1 MALAFPSPRSIRYRL
16 GDFEFDLASGEL
28 RREGKVARL
37 KPQPCRVLAILAEHA
52 GEVVTREQLQHEVWG
67 AETFVDFEL
76 GLNSCIKQ
84 IRAAL
89 GDDADSPSFIET
101 LPRRGYR
108 CMAPVERID
117 EIVVAAPEAVITQP
131 VEPISVT
138 QPKPRSYRWL
148 AIAGTLLVLGL
159 ALVFAGARRWRPSAP
174 ASAPVRHRLAVLPFA
189 NMNGDK
195 SEDFF
200 GDGLSE
206 EMITKLGE
214 LAPQHLGV
222 IARTSAAR
230 YRGTAKNA
238 KEIGSELGVDYIL
251 EGGVRRDAGHVHIT
265 AQLIQV
271 SDQTQ
276 VWAGAFDRDPSDVFA
291 IQSAIAQQ
299 IAHALAIELL
309 PARESLVMRPATLNP
324 EAHEAYLRGRYS
336 INQMNVPGF
345 QQAVKYFE
353 QAIARDPD
361 FASAYAGL
369 ADSYSLQ
376 PWWSAMSPREAF
388 PRAKVAAQR
397 ALELDEGS
405 AEAHNAMGFILLN
418 YEWDFPAAE
427 REFEKAI
434 TLNPGLALAYY
445 WHAEMLSAVGRHDES
460 IAAIQRA
467 EELDPLSPLITSDAG
482 FYYFY
487 ARRYDEAIRQCQRTL
502 EILPNFGYAQ
512 GCIEESHLMEGNWAA
527 ALADTLKMKAAHNL
541 PQLPPK
547 ESESPDAKS
556 QLLQIVRND
565 FQKVKEIER
574 KKTRYVSPYY
584 LSQFHV
590 ELGDNE
596 AAIDELERGFEL
608 RDTAMIHMKEDPRFD
623 PLRSNPR
630 FAALVQ
636 KMNFPATSPATQ
648 R

>member
-28 RREGKVARL
+28 HCQDKVSRL
-37 KPQPCRVLAILAEHA
+37 KPQPCRVLAILVEHG

-89 GDDADSPSFIET
+89 GDDADSPRFIET

-108 CMAPVERID
+108 FLAPVERID
-117 EIVVAAPEAVITQP
+117 EAVAVIPEASAPQAIATIHSA
-131 VEPISVT
+131 EP
-138 QPKPRSYRWL
+138 KARSYRWL
-148 AIAGTLLVLGL
+148 AVTGILLALGL
-159 ALVFAGARRWRPSAP
+159 VLVFAGIRRPRPSA
-174 ASAPVRHRLAVLPFA
+174 SAAIPVRHRVAVLPFA

-195 SEDFF
+195 SDDFF

-206 EMITKLGE
+206 EMITRLGE

-222 IARTSAAR
+222 IARTSAAS
-230 YRGTAKNA
+230 YRGTTKNVA
-238 KEIGSELGVDYIL
+238 EIGKELNVDYVL
-251 EGGVRRDAGHVHIT
+251 EGGVRRDAGHMHIT

-276 VWAGAFDRDPSDVFA
+276 VWAGAFDREPSDVFA

-309 PARESLVMRPATLNP
+309 PARESVVMRPATLNP

-353 QAIARDPD
+353 QAIACDPD
-361 FASAYAGL
+361 FAAAYAGL

-376 PWWSAMSPREAF
+376 PWWSAMAPREAF

-397 ALELDEGS
+397 ALDLDEGS

-418 YEWDFPAAE
+418 YEWDFAAAE

-460 IAAIQRA
+460 IAAIERA
-467 EELDPLSPLITSDAG
+467 QELDPLSPLITSDAG
-482 FYYFY
+482 MYYFY
-487 ARRYDEAIRQCQRTL
+487 ARRYEEAIRQCQRTL

-512 GCIEESHLMEGNWAA
+512 GCIEESHLMAGNWAA
-527 ALADTLKMKAAHNL
+527 ALEDTLKMRASHNL
-541 PQLPPK
+541 PQLLSK
-547 ESESPDAKS
+547 ESESLDAKS
-556 QLLQIVRND
+556 QLLLIVRND
-565 FQKVKEIER
+565 FQRVKESEK

-584 LSQFHV
+584 LAQFHV
-590 ELGDNE
+590 ELGENE
-596 AAIDELERGFEL
+596 AAIDELERGIEQ
-608 RDTAMIHMKEDPRFD
+608 RDTAMIHVKEDPRFD

-630 FAALVQ
+630 FTALVQ
-636 KMNFPATSPATQ
+636 KMNFPATGSGK
-648 R
+648 